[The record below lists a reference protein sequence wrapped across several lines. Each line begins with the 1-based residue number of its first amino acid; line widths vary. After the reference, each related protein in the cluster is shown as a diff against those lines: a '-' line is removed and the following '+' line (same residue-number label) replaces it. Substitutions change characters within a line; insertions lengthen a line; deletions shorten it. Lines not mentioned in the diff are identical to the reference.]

1 VLVTILTFIVAL
13 CLFVLLVVG
22 HEFGHF
28 IMAKRSGIRVD
39 EFGIGFPPRI
49 GKGRQVGETLY
60 TFNWL
65 PLGGFVRLAE
75 EDGTSQEPG
84 TFAAASL
91 WVKTKVLMAG
101 VTINLIIA
109 VVILFVLAM
118 VGLPALGSQFEPSFL
133 HPSYAQPKQLL
144 LTKVEA
150 GSPAAQIGLK
160 KDDYLL
166 SANGQAVTDAMQ
178 LQQFTARHAGQTVTL
193 VVRESGQTLTKAVKL
208 RQPSDKGILGVS
220 PQQVYKLRYNP
231 IEALAAAIWIT
242 GTIFVIT
249 IIAVINLI
257 VHLPT
262 LIVGLFGSSI
272 PAPVQDASGPV
283 GIVYILTSLGGL
295 GLSYLFLFIA
305 NISIALAALNVLP
318 LPALDGGRLAVAY
331 VRRLSK
337 GRISTESEG
346 LYHGVGFIALIG
358 LVVIITI
365 YDLRKF

>member
-1 VLVTILTFIVAL
+1 
-13 CLFVLLVVG
+13 
-22 HEFGHF
+22 
-28 IMAKRSGIRVD
+28 
-39 EFGIGFPPRI
+39 
-49 GKGRQVGETLY
+49 
-60 TFNWL
+60 
-65 PLGGFVRLAE
+65 
-75 EDGTSQEPG
+75 
-84 TFAAASL
+84 
-91 WVKTKVLMAG
+91 
-101 VTINLIIA
+101 
-109 VVILFVLAM
+109 
-118 VGLPALGSQFEPSFL
+118 
-133 HPSYAQPKQLL
+133 
-144 LTKVEA
+144 
-150 GSPAAQIGLK
+150 
-160 KDDYLL
+160 
-166 SANGQAVTDAMQ
+166 MQ